1 MKVNDYGG
9 DNISL
14 KEKSNGCIS
23 PHEIE
28 AQLELINRKM
38 INNSYTIE
46 KREEDSKKLKTNQ
59 IKGKVKEYNEKKDI
73 DEFKIIKPNINSKN
87 KFNNNNNSI
96 KNDFNKSNNKN
107 CINNIDFDKNIITIN
122 KQNLKELNNIN
133 KEIKIEKKNELTS
146 KKGEIINIYV
156 NEKFNYNKDISNL
169 IKTSFEYIAG
179 NNFYS
184 SFEDYEQIKSNSLF
198 PNEIIK
204 KFLEKKSNKNKEKN
218 DYNYFSSF
226 GNNPLQTLKDI
237 QNNLIE
243 QYSSQKNNKMNIKQF
258 KTNQKYLKE
267 QNILLQNYIK
277 TLPVLNCPESKIFK
291 LNQYY
296 LFNKIIDDK
305 NINIINKVCHK
316 NIKSNNY
323 YNNNKEKEESEEETI
338 DRHIKKKFINKKRNS
353 SIDKK

>member
-87 KFNNNNNSI
+87 KINNNNNSI

-204 KFLEKKSNKNKEKN
+204 KFLEKKSKRMNDEDLKKYSNKIPVNILDLMKK
-218 DYNYFSSF
+218 Y
-226 GNNPLQTLKDI
+226 GNI
-237 QNNLIE
+237 
-243 QYSSQKNNKMNIKQF
+243 MANIKKGDIENLKRF
-258 KTNQKYLKE
+258 KAYSN
-267 QNILLQNYIK
+267 
-277 TLPVLNCPESKIFK
+277 ES
-291 LNQYY
+291 
-296 LFNKIIDDK
+296 D
-305 NINIINKVCHK
+305 
-316 NIKSNNY
+316 
-323 YNNNKEKEESEEETI
+323 
-338 DRHIKKKFINKKRNS
+338 
-353 SIDKK
+353 